1 MPARRS
7 LKDRNKAAIARPVDA
22 PPTEPVIESTPEVI
36 QQNTAAPVADTPTV
50 GERGAPQP
58 AVPEVA
64 EESATT
70 IERGGPVRRPQ
81 ALPAGTARLGL
92 YLRQA
97 TLEGAKSAY
106 VADLDT
112 LADPPT
118 SFARW
123 IATALDAHADRTP
136 ADRAKLAA
144 AHPDPEEG
152 KRGVN
157 RAFIL
162 PVDTIAT
169 MEETTGIDRRAGR
182 MQSVSQLAAEALR
195 IAIEDAR
202 ARNGGTLPVAPKRLP
217 NKPTR

>member
-7 LKDRNKAAIARPVDA
+7 LKDRNKAAITRPVEA
-22 PPTEPVIESTPEVI
+22 STVEPVIDPTAEVS
-36 QQNTAAPVADTPTV
+36 QQTTATPVADAPAA
-50 GERGAPQP
+50 GERGAAQP
-58 AVPEVA
+58 AVPQTA
-64 EESATT
+64 EEPAA
-70 IERGGPVRRPQ
+70 IPERGGPARRPQ

-112 LADPPT
+112 LPDPPT

-123 IATALDAHADRTP
+123 IAAALDTHAGRTP

-195 IAIEDAR
+195 IAIEEAR
-202 ARNGGTLPVAPKRLP
+202 VRNGGSLPRPPKRLP

>member
-7 LKDRNKAAIARPVDA
+7 LKDRNKAAITRPVEV
-22 PPTEPVIESTPEVI
+22 PTVEPVDEPTVEVP
-36 QQNTAAPVADTPTV
+36 QQSTAAPVAEVPTA
-50 GERGAPQP
+50 GERGAPQSVTPTAVEEP
-58 AVPEVA
+58 AGITEPGGVA
-64 EESATT
+64 
-70 IERGGPVRRPQ
+70 RRPQ

-106 VADLDT
+106 VADLDA

-123 IATALDAHADRTP
+123 IAAALDAHAGRTP
-136 ADRAKLAA
+136 ADRAKLAQ

-195 IAIEDAR
+195 IAIEEAR
-202 ARNGGTLPVAPKRLP
+202 QRNGGSLPVAPRRLP